1 MPFNLVRGFVV
12 VELQDITLSKFSWT
26 QTKSDFELFVDVL
39 FVEYQIEKKQYN
51 ETPTD
56 KETWLQDNKDYIKKQ
71 YEQFGKRQNIR
82 RFVLRCFA

>member
-1 MPFNLVRGFVV
+1 MSR
-12 VELQDITLSKFSWT
+12 FSWY

-71 YEQFGKRQNIR
+71 YEQFGKR
-82 RFVLRCFA
+82 

>member
-1 MPFNLVRGFVV
+1 M
-12 VELQDITLSKFSWT
+12 SKFSWT

-56 KETWLQDNKDYIKKQ
+56 KSTWLADNKDFIKEQ
-71 YEQFGKRQNIR
+71 YEQFSK
-82 RFVLRCFA
+82 

>member
-1 MPFNLVRGFVV
+1 M
-12 VELQDITLSKFSWT
+12 SKFAWT

-56 KETWLQDNKDYIKKQ
+56 KSTWLADNKDFIKEQ
-71 YEQFGKRQNIR
+71 YEQFSK
-82 RFVLRCFA
+82 